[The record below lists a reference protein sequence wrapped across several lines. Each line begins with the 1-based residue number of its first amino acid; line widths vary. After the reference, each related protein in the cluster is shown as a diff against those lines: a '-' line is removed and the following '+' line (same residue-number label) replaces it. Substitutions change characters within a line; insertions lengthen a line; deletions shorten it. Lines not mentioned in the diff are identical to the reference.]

1 MQILIHLEQS
11 KSFSNTVAIN
21 NVSNLDLQYNGN
33 TKFDK
38 QRTTKVNH
46 TDLSN
51 HQKFEQLP
59 EIKDSVTE
67 VNRLKGYFCSK
78 SVFN

>member
-11 KSFSNTVAIN
+11 KSFSNIVAIN
-21 NVSNLDLQYNGN
+21 NVSNLDLQCNGN

-59 EIKDSVTE
+59 KIKDSVAE
-67 VNRLKGYFCSK
+67 VNRLKEYFCSK